1 MKAKIINRDPTGV
14 EVDSAEF
21 ELPLV
26 VEETPENGF
35 KEVVQEDGTV
45 ICYEPAR
52 QNRHFLEIGEYIY
65 LLNART
71 GELNFITKK
80 DKNEKIN

>member
-1 MKAKIINRDPTGV
+1 MKAKIINLDPTGV

-21 ELPLV
+21 ELPIV

-35 KEVVQEDGTV
+35 KKELQPDGTV

-52 QNRHFLEIGEYIY
+52 MNRYYLEIGKYIY
-65 LLNART
+65 RLNTRT
-71 GELNFITKK
+71 GELTLIKK
-80 DKNEKIN
+80 